1 MRRGSL
7 RSVNQSSAAA
17 AAPPV
22 TLLTCDDALAER
34 VVTLAAAAGAA
45 LDRPV
50 LPTRGPTPAP
60 GWARVPLLLVGAD
73 VADPD
78 HPGHPGV
85 LRGAGP
91 PGGVVVLAV
100 GPPPSDL
107 WRHALAVGADQVAVL
122 PEGDAWLLDRLSDA
136 VSGPPGGRVVAVVG
150 GRGGAGASTLAVTLA
165 LAAGRRRLHPL
176 LVDADPLGG
185 GIDLILGAEEV
196 PGLRWPDVADVHGRL
211 QPGLLVSSCPL
222 VDGVRLLSWGA
233 GPLTA
238 RSPGAVDAGPLA
250 AGPDAVRAVLEASVR
265 EAGVTVVDLPR
276 AVDEAQAVV
285 LERCRAVL
293 LVVPAEVRAAAAAAR
308 LAAVVRSQVDD
319 VRLVVRGPAP
329 GGLPARAVADLL
341 GLDLEAA
348 LPPEPGLAALLDRGE
363 AAAVRP
369 RGALARFA
377 DRFVAGLVTD
387 GAERSGAAVPR
398 PAQSRPARSRA
409 DRTGPAG
416 AGWTT

>member
-1 MRRGSL
+1 MTSRTSSPRGSL
-7 RSVNQSSAAA
+7 PSVTQPSAAGPA
-17 AAPPV
+17 APV
-22 TLLTCDDALAER
+22 TLLTCDDALADR

-50 LPTRGPTPAP
+50 LPVRGPRPAP
-60 GWARVPLLLVGAD
+60 GWARAPLLLVGAD

-78 HPGHPGV
+78 HPGHPGA

-91 PGGVVVLAV
+91 AGGVVVLAA
-100 GPPPSDL
+100 GPPATDV
-107 WRHALAVGADQVAVL
+107 WRHALTVGADQVAVL

-136 VSGPPGGRVVAVVG
+136 VSGPPTGRVVAVVG

-165 LAAGRRRLHPL
+165 LAAARRRLEPL

-185 GIDLILGAEEV
+185 GLDMLLGAEGV

-211 QPGLLVSSCPL
+211 PPGLVSSTCPL

-233 GPLTA
+233 GPLA
-238 RSPGAVDAGPLA
+238 HRSPGSVAVPGAAGPVGPPE

-276 AVDEAQAVV
+276 VVDEAQAVV
-285 LERCRAVL
+285 LERCRTVL

-308 LAAVVRSQVDD
+308 LAAVVRAQVDD

-329 GGLPARAVADLL
+329 TGLPARAVADLL
-341 GLDLEAA
+341 GLDLGAA
-348 LPPEPGLAALLDRGE
+348 LPAEPGLAALLDRGE

-377 DRFVAGLVTD
+377 DRFVAEVAAD
-387 GAERSGAAVPR
+387 RADRAE
-398 PAQSRPARSRA
+398 RA
-409 DRTGPAG
+409 DRT
-416 AGWTT
+416 T

>member
-1 MRRGSL
+1 MTY
-7 RSVNQSSAAA
+7 SSADSSTDSSAGA
-17 AAPPV
+17 SPVPV

-50 LPTRGPTPAP
+50 LPVRGPCPSPA
-60 GWARVPLLLVGAD
+60 WARAPLLLVGAD
-73 VADPD
+73 VAAPD

-85 LRGAGP
+85 LRDAGP

-100 GPPPSDL
+100 GPPVSDL

-136 VSGPPGGRVVAVVG
+136 VTGPPRGVVVATAG

-165 LAAGRRRLHPL
+165 LAAARRRLEPL

-185 GIDLILGAEEV
+185 GIDLLLGAEEV
-196 PGLRWPDVADVHGRL
+196 AGLRWPDVADVHGRL
-211 QPGLLVSSCPL
+211 QPGLLTTSCPL
-222 VDGVRLLSWGA
+222 VDGVRVLSWGSGALA
-233 GPLTA
+233 GRTPG
-238 RSPGAVDAGPLA
+238 RPGSPTGPVG
-250 AGPDAVRAVLEASVR
+250 AGPDAVRAVLEAGVR

-276 AVDEAQAVV
+276 AVDECQSVV
-285 LERCRAVL
+285 LERCRTVL

-308 LAAVVRSQVDD
+308 LAVVVRAQTDD

-363 AAAVRP
+363 AAAVRS

-377 DRFVAGLVTD
+377 DRFVAGLVP
-387 GAERSGAAVPR
+387 GPGGPPGRAA
-398 PAQSRPARSRA
+398 
-409 DRTGPAG
+409 T
-416 AGWTT
+416 